1 MAETRVPTTAVDR
14 RRFVLGAAG
23 ALASAGL
30 GGALA
35 LPDEAAAAAHHARRH
50 HRLRHQ
56 AVPSPIPGGLKPGVH
71 VWGVGPA
78 GRTLPFSHFV
88 MGGLDLDASTITD
101 FSGSVAVAY
110 LVGTARGS
118 DGATYNLETD
128 VRAYSGRF
136 VAADGSTHH
145 GKFAFI

>member
-1 MAETRVPTTAVDR
+1 MAETQAPATLVDR

-30 GGALA
+30 GGALS
-35 LPDEAAAAAHHARRH
+35 LPDEAAAAPRAVHRH

-56 AVPSPIPGGLKPGVH
+56 AVPQPIPGGLKPGVH

-78 GRTLPFSHFV
+78 GLTLPFSHFV
-88 MGGLDLDASTITD
+88 TGGLDLDASTITD

-110 LVGTARGS
+110 LVGSARGS

-128 VRAYSGRF
+128 VRAYSGKF
-136 VAADGSTHH
+136 VAADGTTHH